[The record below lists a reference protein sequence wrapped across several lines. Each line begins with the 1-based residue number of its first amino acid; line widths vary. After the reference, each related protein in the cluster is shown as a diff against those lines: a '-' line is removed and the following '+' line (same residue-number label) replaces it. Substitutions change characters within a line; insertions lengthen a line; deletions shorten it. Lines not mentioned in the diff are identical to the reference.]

1 MLTHQNWVPNWLGR
15 IACRMVGKRSAAPK
29 AVQQPAD
36 LDPARIE
43 EKSEP
48 LRDSSADVADRD
60 TRGHA

>member
-1 MLTHQNWVPNWLGR
+1 
-15 IACRMVGKRSAAPK
+15 MVGKRSAVPK
-29 AVQQPAD
+29 AVQQPTD

-48 LRDSSADVADRD
+48 LRDSSAEVADLD